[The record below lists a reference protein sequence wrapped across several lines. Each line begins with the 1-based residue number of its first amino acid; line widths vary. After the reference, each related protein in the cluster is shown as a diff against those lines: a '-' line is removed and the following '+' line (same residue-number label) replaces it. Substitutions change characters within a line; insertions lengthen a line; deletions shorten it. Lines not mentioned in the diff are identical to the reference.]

1 MWPARAAIRPVAAHA
16 VVSREAVEHAE
27 EALSERGDL
36 EAQVERGLHALAGAQ
51 PGVAAFLQ
59 RAVDA
64 VHDDTAEA
72 LGSFLGVVVWRAFH
86 DAFGQR
92 MREVA
97 PESVAAVQAMFE
109 YDEELRRGD
118 ASELLESDD
127 LVAIGQPHL
136 VAFVREQIDASLE
149 PDEDGE
155 PADVDLDDIATVYRA
170 LLIEIL
176 ALGQGVTPPRG
187 APAPGMPA

>member
-16 VVSREAVEHAE
+16 VVPPEAVSRAE

-36 EAQVERGLHALAGAQ
+36 EVQVERGLHAFAGAQ

-59 RAVDA
+59 RAVEA
-64 VHDDTAEA
+64 VHDDTAEV

-86 DAFGQR
+86 DAFGSR
-92 MREVA
+92 MREVP

-118 ASELLESDD
+118 ASEMLESDD

-155 PADVDLDDIATVYRA
+155 PAEVNLDDIATVYRA
-170 LLIEIL
+170 LLVEIL
-176 ALGQGVTPPRG
+176 ALGHGVTPPRG
-187 APAPGMPA
+187 APASGMPA